1 MEVVQAKSAI
11 EHGTR
16 ALGLSTLEA
25 AGFIERACLDLDQSY
40 CPLVHRFGPGV
51 YIREVTIPDGTLWVG
66 HEHTMEHLNIIL
78 KGATSLLME
87 DGAFIDIEEGTTFVG
102 KPGRKTGI
110 AKGELVLCNI
120 FPTDETNM
128 MVLEAQIFHKSEAFD
143 EHIAAIDAKRREDGK
158 ASVEDFEKG
167 DIDWPK
173 FNTELSLPYGG
184 YKFQVSNSGIH
195 GLGLLACGDIKKD
208 EYIGHAWTN
217 GKPTQIA
224 QYVNHGVNPNAMID
238 EHGAMWALRD
248 IKGNYGGELGEE
260 LTVDYRSCKCLV

>member
-1 MEVVQAKSAI
+1 MIKTPEPNYNSKLTDIIIQLEHLRGRSVSSSTSQQIFVQLKNLFHIIEALSSARI
-11 EHGTR
+11 EGNHT
-16 ALGLSTLEA
+16 TL
-25 AGFIERACLDLDQSY
+25 AGFVEKRA
-40 CPLVHRFGPGV
+40 R
-51 YIREVTIPDGTLWVG
+51 
-66 HEHTMEHLNIIL
+66 
-78 KGATSLLME
+78 
-87 DGAFIDIEEGTTFVG
+87 
-102 KPGRKTGI
+102 
-110 AKGELVLCNI
+110 
-120 FPTDETNM
+120 
-128 MVLEAQIFHKSEAFD
+128 KSENVQNEDESMKEIINLMHALDFID
-143 EHIAAIDAKRREDGK
+143 EHIAAIDAKRKEDGK

-260 LTVDYRSCKCLV
+260 LTVDYRSCIWLA